1 MKYDF
6 SPKGVCARRLE
17 FELDGDIVKNVQF
30 MGGCN
35 GNLKALAALTEG
47 MTVDCK
53 GSGDREEKSRR
64 RRQSGWRLSRD
75 QSGDRHNGKFFY
87 KTFCKGLQE
96 HL

>member
-47 MTVDCK
+47 MTVDQVCERLK
-53 GSGDREEKSRR
+53 GITCGLKNTSCSDQLAQALAKAQESEKKKAAE
-64 RRQSGWRLSRD
+64 RD
-75 QSGDRHNGKFFY
+75 SQAGA
-87 KTFCKGLQE
+87 
-96 HL
+96 

>member
-47 MTVDCK
+47 MTVDQVCERLK
-53 GSGDREEKSRR
+53 CITCGLKNTSCSDQLAQALAKAQEIEKKKAAE
-64 RRQSGWRLSRD
+64 RD
-75 QSGDRHNGKFFY
+75 SQAGA
-87 KTFCKGLQE
+87 
-96 HL
+96 

>member
-47 MTVDCK
+47 MTVDQVCERLK
-53 GSGDREEKSRR
+53 DITCGLKNTSCSDQLAQALAKAQEIEKKKAAE
-64 RRQSGWRLSRD
+64 RD
-75 QSGDRHNGKFFY
+75 SQAGA
-87 KTFCKGLQE
+87 
-96 HL
+96 

>member
-47 MTVDCK
+47 MTVDQVCERLK
-53 GSGDREEKSRR
+53 GITCGLKNTSCSDQLAQALAKAQEIEKKKASECDS
-64 RRQSGWRLSRD
+64 QAGA
-75 QSGDRHNGKFFY
+75 
-87 KTFCKGLQE
+87 
-96 HL
+96 

>member
-47 MTVDCK
+47 MTVDQVCERLK
-53 GSGDREEKSRR
+53 GITCGLKNTSCSDQLAQALAKAQEIEK
-64 RRQSGWRLSRD
+64 
-75 QSGDRHNGKFFY
+75 K
-87 KTFCKGLQE
+87 KTA
-96 HL
+96 

>member
-17 FELDGDIVKNVQF
+17 FELDGNIVKNVRF

-47 MTVDCK
+47 MTVDQVCERLK
-53 GSGDREEKSRR
+53 GITCGLKNTSCSDQLAQALAKAQEVEKKNAAE
-64 RRQSGWRLSRD
+64 RD
-75 QSGDRHNGKFFY
+75 SQAGA
-87 KTFCKGLQE
+87 
-96 HL
+96 

>member
-30 MGGCN
+30 MGGCD

-47 MTVDCK
+47 MTVDQVCERLK
-53 GSGDREEKSRR
+53 GITCGLKNTSCSDQLAQALAKAQEIEKKKAAE
-64 RRQSGWRLSRD
+64 RD
-75 QSGDRHNGKFFY
+75 SQAGA
-87 KTFCKGLQE
+87 
-96 HL
+96 

>member
-47 MTVDCK
+47 MTVDQVCERLK
-53 GSGDREEKSRR
+53 GITCGLKNTSCSDQLAQALAKAQEIEKKKAAE
-64 RRQSGWRLSRD
+64 RD
-75 QSGDRHNGKFFY
+75 SQAGA
-87 KTFCKGLQE
+87 
-96 HL
+96 